1 MPNIVRCGRYPER
14 MAEILGPRIAV
25 HREIS
30 VRIAERY
37 DTVYFD
43 YFNHPSCADPS
54 IVSDDLLHPNMRG
67 EAILTDVV
75 LQGLASLVPAR
86 TAA

>member
-1 MPNIVRCGRYPER
+1 
-14 MAEILGPRIAV
+14 MAEILGPRLAV

-37 DTVYFD
+37 NTVYFD
-43 YFNHPSCADPS
+43 YFNHPTCDDPS

-67 EAILTDVV
+67 EAILTDMV

-86 TAA
+86 TSA